1 MSMINSKL
9 LESAIQYGDQQK
21 IKESKRKKYKK
32 KGIPCDKNNLHIR
45 WTEIILP
52 LARLQ

>member
-9 LESAIQYGDQQK
+9 LESAIQYGDEQK

-32 KGIPCDKNNLHIR
+32 KEFHVTKITCISGGLK
-45 WTEIILP
+45 
-52 LARLQ
+52 